1 MNKVS
6 EAQKKASRK
15 YEELNR
21 EKTRINNYRRT
32 ARLFVKSYATEEDMQ
47 ELIRIYNENKK
58 SWFYSKRNVKKK
70 VTQILGYPAMK
81 NKTCSSRFST
91 VRKLSIV

>member
-15 YEELNR
+15 YEERNR

-32 ARLFVKSYATEEDMQ
+32 ARLFVKSYATEEDMKD
-47 ELIRIYNENKK
+47 LIKIYSENKDN
-58 SWFYSKRNVKKK
+58 RV
-70 VTQILGYPAMK
+70 
-81 NKTCSSRFST
+81 
-91 VRKLSIV
+91 

>member
-15 YEELNR
+15 YEERNR

-47 ELIRIYNENKK
+47 ELIKIYSENKDN
-58 SWFYSKRNVKKK
+58 RV
-70 VTQILGYPAMK
+70 
-81 NKTCSSRFST
+81 
-91 VRKLSIV
+91 

>member
-1 MNKVS
+1 MSRVS

-21 EKTRINNYRRT
+21 EQTRINNYRRT

-47 ELIRIYNENKK
+47 ELIKIYNENKK
-58 SWFYSKRNVKKK
+58 SWFY
-70 VTQILGYPAMK
+70 
-81 NKTCSSRFST
+81 
-91 VRKLSIV
+91 KLSIV

>member
-32 ARLFVKSYATEEDMQ
+32 ARLFVKLYATEEDMQ

-58 SWFYSKRNVKKK
+58 SWFY
-70 VTQILGYPAMK
+70 
-81 NKTCSSRFST
+81 
-91 VRKLSIV
+91 KLFVV

>member
-1 MNKVS
+1 MSRVS

-21 EKTRINNYRRT
+21 EQTRINNYRRT

-47 ELIRIYNENKK
+47 ELIKIYNENKK
-58 SWFYSKRNVKKK
+58 SWFY
-70 VTQILGYPAMK
+70 
-81 NKTCSSRFST
+81 
-91 VRKLSIV
+91 KLFIV

>member
-1 MNKVS
+1 MSKVT

-21 EKTRINNYRRT
+21 EQTRINNYRRT

-47 ELIRIYNENKK
+47 ELIKIYNENKK
-58 SWFYSKRNVKKK
+58 S
-70 VTQILGYPAMK
+70 
-81 NKTCSSRFST
+81 
-91 VRKLSIV
+91 

>member
-1 MNKVS
+1 MSKVS

-21 EKTRINNYRRT
+21 EQTRINNYRRT

-47 ELIRIYNENKK
+47 ELIKIYNENKK
-58 SWFYSKRNVKKK
+58 SWFY
-70 VTQILGYPAMK
+70 
-81 NKTCSSRFST
+81 
-91 VRKLSIV
+91 KLSIV

>member
-47 ELIRIYNENKK
+47 ELIKIYNENKK
-58 SWFYSKRNVKKK
+58 S
-70 VTQILGYPAMK
+70 
-81 NKTCSSRFST
+81 
-91 VRKLSIV
+91 

>member
-6 EAQKKASRK
+6 EAQKNASRK
-15 YEELNR
+15 YEERNR

-47 ELIRIYNENKK
+47 ELIKIYNENKK
-58 SWFYSKRNVKKK
+58 S
-70 VTQILGYPAMK
+70 
-81 NKTCSSRFST
+81 
-91 VRKLSIV
+91 

>member
-1 MNKVS
+1 MSRVS

-21 EKTRINNYRRT
+21 EQTRINNYRRT

-47 ELIRIYNENKK
+47 ELIKIYNENKDN
-58 SWFYSKRNVKKK
+58 RV
-70 VTQILGYPAMK
+70 
-81 NKTCSSRFST
+81 
-91 VRKLSIV
+91 

>member
-6 EAQKKASRK
+6 DAQKKASRK
-15 YEELNR
+15 YEQLNR

-47 ELIRIYNENKK
+47 ELIKIYNENKK
-58 SWFYSKRNVKKK
+58 S
-70 VTQILGYPAMK
+70 
-81 NKTCSSRFST
+81 
-91 VRKLSIV
+91 

>member
-1 MNKVS
+1 MSKVS

-21 EKTRINNYRRT
+21 EQTRINNYRRT

-47 ELIRIYNENKK
+47 ELIKIYSENKNN
-58 SWFYSKRNVKKK
+58 RV
-70 VTQILGYPAMK
+70 
-81 NKTCSSRFST
+81 
-91 VRKLSIV
+91 